1 MAELVR
7 RAIDSVYRPVSRP
20 KVAGFSVSAGVWR
33 DADAALVG
41 RRVVTRKPRL
51 SDDAY

>member
-7 RAIDSVYRPVSRP
+7 RAIDSVYRSASRP
-20 KVAGFSVSAGVWR
+20 KIAGLSISGGIWR

-41 RRVVTRKPRL
+41 RRLLVRKPRL
-51 SDDAY
+51 SEDVY